1 MAIFQCKP
9 NFQELK
15 PVILDN
21 EKLIHTEIVDM
32 PIDFNKN
39 IIQVLNYYGEEY
51 HMEINTNKLMIKRKL
66 FENKE
71 LLWNYTNK
79 ANDSLWLKNH
89 LEKNND

>member
-1 MAIFQCKP
+1 MVFFQCKP
-9 NFQELK
+9 TFQEFK

-21 EKLIHTEIVDM
+21 DKLIHTEIADM
-32 PIDFNKN
+32 PIDFRTN
-39 IIQVLNYYGEEY
+39 IIQVLNYYGVEY

-71 LLWNYTNK
+71 LLWNYTTK

-89 LEKNND
+89 LEKTND